1 MTKLYSIEE
10 VRLLR
15 ERIAELKEA
24 DYSVMS
30 ERDAFARRVELSCN
44 EARLDAFNIILNVDK
59 LYQ

>member
-10 VRLLR
+10 IRLLR
-15 ERIAELKEA
+15 ERIAELKKV

-30 ERDAFARRVELSCN
+30 ERDAFARKVELSCN